1 MADYLRLVLER
12 DGHGVAAAFNAEDAW
27 APFQRQVPRVR
38 TVVTDL
44 RMPGGSDGLGSARR
58 VHRSAPNTAGA
69 AGDRLRSPGALGP
82 HRSLLA
88 KPFSADAWRA
98 AVRWGVEASGQAY
111 GDHGREYGPAEGSGL
126 TEGRTSY

>member
-69 AGDRLRSPGALGP
+69 AGDRLRSPGAFGP
-82 HRSLLA
+82 ALQ
-88 KPFSADAWRA
+88 PFSKTLQRRCVAGRRA
-98 AVRWGVEASGQAY
+98 LGGQGQRPSVRRPW
-111 GDHGREYGPAEGSGL
+111 P
-126 TEGRTSY
+126 